1 MRVIR
6 GERPP
11 LKRGCLRTETGTLVR
26 DGKLSS
32 SAIPAIYSAG
42 RYAIRTSDYPLR
54 MLETII
60 SPERLF
66 MRLIKGLLAGLVL
79 TGILAMS
86 PCRV

>member
-32 SAIPAIYSAG
+32 SAIPASIVPVDMQSEHP
-42 RYAIRTSDYPLR
+42 ITP
-54 MLETII
+54 
-60 SPERLF
+60 
-66 MRLIKGLLAGLVL
+66 
-79 TGILAMS
+79 
-86 PCRV
+86 